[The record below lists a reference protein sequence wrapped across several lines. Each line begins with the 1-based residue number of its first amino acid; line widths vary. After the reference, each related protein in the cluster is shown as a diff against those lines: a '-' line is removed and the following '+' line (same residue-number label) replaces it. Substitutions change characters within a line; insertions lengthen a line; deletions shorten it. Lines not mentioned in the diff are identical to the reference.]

1 MMRYLIG
8 KASFILLLVVLS
20 RGSLSAQEFEFSVK
34 EKNEILSEFSDYLS
48 IPNVSTDAVSI
59 QNNLDFLKDYLTPL
73 GFEVTNWKVEE
84 TPYLYADLNVGA
96 ETTLLIYLQLD
107 ALTADGSIWEQK
119 DPFSPVLKQ
128 QIGGVWVEVEK
139 GSEPIDSLALFA
151 RGAADSK
158 GPAFSL
164 LYALKYLDRKGIT
177 PKLNIKVIGDTE
189 EEKGSKNLSSLLAL
203 KSEQLAAD
211 ALLILDGTR
220 SLANV
225 PTLTFGAR
233 GIATIKLTV
242 YGAPSELHSGQYSG
256 ISPNPWYLMNQ
267 LVASM
272 VGDNEEILIDEFDPY
287 KESATD
293 LRYFESLDLGT
304 FEQIESRLESKLY
317 NDRVHPQQVYQ
328 HPSLILRGMSSNS
341 ASVKTRIPTEVTAEF
356 ELRLTPE
363 TPAIRQFDLIQKHI
377 EGQGFLILDES
388 PTNKQRQQYLKLLT
402 METTTG
408 SVAFRTPIDSKFGD
422 WLVSGIQ
429 KGLGNIKVLKLNT
442 TGGSQPIGKFIDALQ
457 IEGIALRIPNPDAQI
472 HAANEN
478 IRLKNLFEG
487 IQSLLGILTQSNDF

>member
-1 MMRYLIG
+1 MRYFNS
-8 KASFILLLVVLS
+8 KASIIFLLVVLS
-20 RGSLSAQEFEFSVK
+20 MGSVSAQEFDLSIK
-34 EKNEILSEFSDYLS
+34 EKNEILSEFNDYLS
-48 IPNVSTDAVSI
+48 ISNVSDDTLGI
-59 QNNLDFLKDYLTPL
+59 QNNLDFLTSYLTPL
-73 GFEVTNWKVEE
+73 GFEVSKWEVEE
-84 TPYLYADLNVGA
+84 TSYLYANLNTGA
-96 ETTLLIYLQLD
+96 AKTLLIYLQLD
-107 ALTADGSIWEQK
+107 ALPADDSNWDQK
-119 DPFSPVLKQ
+119 DPFSPVLKHRV
-128 QIGGVWVEVEK
+128 GGSWKAIEK

-151 RGAADSK
+151 RGASDSK

-177 PKLNIKVIGDTE
+177 PMVNIKIIGDTE
-189 EEKGSKNLSSLLAL
+189 EEKGSKKLTSLLAL
-203 KSEQLAAD
+203 KSDELAAD

-220 SLANV
+220 SLADV

-233 GIATIKLTV
+233 GIATMKLTV
-242 YGAPSELHSGQYSG
+242 YGAASELHSGQYSG

-272 VGDNEEILIDEFDPY
+272 VGNHEEILINKFDPY
-287 KESATD
+287 KESAVD
-293 LRYFESLDLGT
+293 LSYFESLDLGT
-304 FEQIESRLESKLY
+304 FEQLESRLESKLY
-317 NDRVHPQQVYQ
+317 NDRLHPQQVYQ
-328 HPSLILRGMSSNS
+328 HPSLILRGISASS

-363 TPAIRQFDLIQKHI
+363 TPAERQFDLIQKHI
-377 EGQGFLILDES
+377 QNQGYLILPHP
-388 PTNKQRQQYLKLLT
+388 PTKAQRKEYLKLLS
-402 METTTG
+402 METTVG

-429 KGLGNIKVLKLNT
+429 RGIGKTEVLKLNT

-457 IEGIALRIPNPDAQI
+457 IEGVALRIPNPDAYI